1 MSELE
6 QTPDEPAGTIE
17 PAARP
22 AQHRTWPQRLMILA
36 AGVGAFACFLSAGAI
51 GAGQWV
57 LSQRNLSEIGLAES
71 DPVGASDPQIV
82 VPNGA
87 TGDTTAP
94 VAAPTTAPATT
105 VPLVL
110 AEPEAANFLV
120 VGADNNDCSDAPIT
134 EDRSDIGERSD
145 TIMVWRA
152 NPDTNQLAV
161 LSFPRDLYVEYPSG
175 RKDRINAA
183 FRRNDPS
190 VLQEVINFN
199 FGIQVDHYIQ
209 IDFCAFRKLVNAVG
223 GVGIPFQFP
232 ARDKPRA
239 DSPPLFLVEQT
250 GCVNLDGETAL
261 AYVRSRHYQYEDP
274 PGSGNWESD
283 PTSDF
288 GRIGRQ
294 QDFLRRVLAKVIDQ
308 GLYDPSVASAL
319 ITTNREYLVTDS
331 GLTVRRML
339 EFASALR
346 NFDADQVRS
355 YRIESTSR
363 NVNGASVQIP
373 TIRNDEMQA
382 ILSVFRGEAT
392 LAAAPEQVLDA
403 ATDTTLATTP
413 PPPTSLTG
421 TGDES
426 SADDEASSDQA
437 SSDEVPG
444 TTLPVVD
451 VAENGLGIV
460 PDRSVVCD

>member
-1 MSELE
+1 MTELD
-6 QTPDEPAGTIE
+6 TPSTEPAE
-17 PAARP
+17 PAPRP
-22 AQHRTWPQRLMILA
+22 KHHRTWPQRLMIALA
-36 AGVGAFACFLSAGAI
+36 CVGAVACFASAGVI

-57 LSQRNLSEIGLAES
+57 LSQRNLSVITETES
-71 DPVGASDPQIV
+71 EARGAGDPEIV
-82 VPNGA
+82 VPDLA
-87 TGDTTAP
+87 PGDSVAP
-94 VAAPTTAPATT
+94 SPTTVPPTT

-120 VGADNNDCSDAPIT
+120 VGADNNDCSDSPIT

-175 RKDRINAA
+175 RENRINAA

-190 VLQEVINFN
+190 LLQEVINFN
-199 FGIQVDHYIQ
+199 FGIQIDHYIQ
-209 IDFCAFRKLVNAVG
+209 IDFCAFRKLVDAVD
-223 GVGIPFQFP
+223 GVDIPFEFP
-232 ARDKPRA
+232 ARDKPNNGN
-239 DSPPLFLVEQT
+239 PLFLIEGT
-250 GCVNLDGETAL
+250 GCVNLDGNTAL

-274 PGSGNWESD
+274 PGSGTWKSD

-308 GLYDPSVASAL
+308 GLYDPRVAQAL
-319 ITTNREYLVTDS
+319 ITTNREYLVTDPD
-331 GLTVRRML
+331 LTVRRML
-339 EFASALR
+339 EFASALQ
-346 NFDADQVRS
+346 NFDANSVRS

-363 NVNGASVQIP
+363 NISGASVQIP

-382 ILSVFRGEAT
+382 ILAVFRGEAT

-403 ATDTTLATTP
+403 TTDTTLASTP
-413 PPPTSLTG
+413 PATTVPAESSES
-421 TGDES
+421 DES
-426 SADDEASSDQA
+426 SESSDQA
-437 SSDEVPG
+437 AA
-444 TTLPVVD
+444 TTLPVVE

-460 PDRSVVCD
+460 PDRNVSCD